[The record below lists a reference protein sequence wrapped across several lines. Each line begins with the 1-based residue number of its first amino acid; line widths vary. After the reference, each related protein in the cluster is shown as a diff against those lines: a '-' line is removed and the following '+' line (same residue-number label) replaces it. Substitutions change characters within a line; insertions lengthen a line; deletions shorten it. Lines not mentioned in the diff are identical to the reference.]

1 MTTVRQ
7 LAGWIAWGSLLLAG
21 HAYAQNVLAP
31 HTENAPRNTL
41 ALAASTVGVR
51 QCLAEISSLSSLAV
65 QGTSN
70 NDVLFDW
77 DRKRMGGG
85 PVFSL
90 LGLNFRSSGAALSV
104 TAVPEADGT
113 CSVAAERVSF
123 DAAPCRQV
131 ARRNLQ
137 GYRATPLLKHMTVYA
152 DPNDSSSSISLIDSP
167 PGCLV
172 IRRYVKFSA
181 PADGAGK

>member
-1 MTTVRQ
+1 MSMARQ
-7 LAGWIAWGSLLLAG
+7 LAAWGGLLLAG
-21 HAYAQNVLAP
+21 HAFAQNVLAP
-31 HTENAPRNTL
+31 HAEKVPRNTL
-41 ALAASTVGVR
+41 ALAASTIGAR
-51 QCLAEISSLSSLAV
+51 QCLPEISSLSALAV

-77 DRKRMGGG
+77 DHRRMGGG

-90 LGLNFRSSGAALSV
+90 LGLNFPGSGAALSL

-113 CSVAAERVSF
+113 CSVAAERMSF
-123 DAAPCRQV
+123 EATPCKQV
-131 ARRNLQ
+131 ARRELS
-137 GYRATPLLKHMTVYA
+137 GYRATPLLAHMTVYS
-152 DPNDSSSSISLIDSP
+152 DPGDSSSSVSLIDSS

-181 PADGAGK
+181 QADRASK